1 MAQRKRTAGAK
12 RGGGASAATAAGR
25 VADDDDAGALS
36 VVRDMFSRRILL
48 TPDRLQETLDDA
60 VRRGRMTR
68 SDAEELLTALMAA
81 GLRQTEELLADLEAI
96 LERSRGLAADA
107 SRRVRERASQNT
119 DRMRR
124 EVDRA
129 RRATGLASFPI
140 SGYDDLTAAQITTR
154 LDALSSAELRHVREY
169 ERRHGNRKTVLAAIE
184 RKLS

>member
-1 MAQRKRTAGAK
+1 MAQRKRTAAAR
-12 RGGGASAATAAGR
+12 RGGGAASARARPPQAE
-25 VADDDDAGALS
+25 DDEAGALN
-36 VVRDMFSRRILL
+36 VVRDLFSRRILL

-68 SDAEELLTALMAA
+68 ADAEELLSTLMAA
-81 GLRQTEELLADLEAI
+81 GLRQTEELLADLETM
-96 LERSRGLAADA
+96 LERSRDLAADA

-140 SGYDDLTAAQITTR
+140 GGYDDLTAAQITTR
-154 LDALSSAELRHVREY
+154 LDELSSAELRHVREY
-169 ERRHGNRKTVLAAIE
+169 ERRHGNRKTVLAALD
-184 RKLS
+184 RKLA